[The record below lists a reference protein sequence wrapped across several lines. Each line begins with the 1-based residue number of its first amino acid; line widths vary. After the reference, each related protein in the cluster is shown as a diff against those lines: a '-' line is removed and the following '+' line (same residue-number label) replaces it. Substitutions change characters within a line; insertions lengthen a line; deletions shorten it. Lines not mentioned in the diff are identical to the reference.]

1 MMNAVVIKKALV
13 YDFEKLSDEN
23 VIEAYIAAILDMYNR
38 NIKSLEEELLKRKL
52 FLVALE
58 QYDIKKTLGILDS
71 ILL

>member
-1 MMNAVVIKKALV
+1 MNAVVIKKALV

>member
-1 MMNAVVIKKALV
+1 MNPVVIKKALV
-13 YDFEKLSDEN
+13 NDLEKLSDEN

-38 NIKSLEEELLKRKL
+38 NIKLLEEELLKRKL

-58 QYDIKKTLGILDS
+58 HYDIKKTLGLLDS